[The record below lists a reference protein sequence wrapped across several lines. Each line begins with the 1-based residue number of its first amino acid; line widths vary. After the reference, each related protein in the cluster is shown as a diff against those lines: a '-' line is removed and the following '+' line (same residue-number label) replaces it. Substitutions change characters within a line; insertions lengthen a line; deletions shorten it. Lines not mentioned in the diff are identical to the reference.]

1 MRLIRPRRWTLL
13 FLTSPNPTMISL
25 IVLTYEVGPAPPLD
39 LAILDEPK
47 PNHNLSH
54 SAHLWGWS
62 DPAAGPCYS
71 WRAQTPGW
79 RRRACSLSTL
89 SPWTQPAHAAAPTVV
104 QYNTYVQS
112 TPLRLANKAIYSSYL
127 PIQCYGSVLNKEE
140 KHLININ
147 PFLLFFYCLK
157 QAEGGRYRY

>member
-1 MRLIRPRRWTLL
+1 
-13 FLTSPNPTMISL
+13 MISL
-25 IVLTYEVGPAPPLD
+25 IVLSYEVDPTPTLD

-47 PNHNLSH
+47 LLVDVEERVLCPLC
-54 SAHLWGWS
+54 HL
-62 DPAAGPCYS
+62 GPS
-71 WRAQTPGW
+71 RLMQQH
-79 RRRACSLSTL
+79 L
-89 SPWTQPAHAAAPTVV
+89 

-112 TPLRLANKAIYSSYL
+112 TPLRLANKAIYSSYF